1 VAKESDTGGRTSEG
15 EPGETE
21 KERLDRNF
29 QELLQ
34 GLRVALP
41 GVQVL
46 FAFLL
51 ILPFQQGY
59 VKVTEFQETVYFGT
73 LLCTAIASACL
84 IAPPVRHRLLFR
96 RGVKDWILFNSN
108 TVVTIGFVF
117 LSVAI
122 SGAILLISDFI
133 YDSTAAV
140 VATALVG
147 LALTWFWFASPLLEL
162 RRDRRA
168 SD

>member
-1 VAKESDTGGRTSEG
+1 MRRTNAVLLALAGLSPRGSGYRRAAVADERETGTRIEDPTARKRRHEGSG

-59 VKVTEFQETVYFGT
+59 VKVTEFQ
-73 LLCTAIASACL
+73 
-84 IAPPVRHRLLFR
+84 
-96 RGVKDWILFNSN
+96 
-108 TVVTIGFVF
+108 
-117 LSVAI
+117 
-122 SGAILLISDFI
+122 
-133 YDSTAAV
+133 
-140 VATALVG
+140 
-147 LALTWFWFASPLLEL
+147 
-162 RRDRRA
+162 
-168 SD
+168 